1 MTPVA
6 PVVDPVD
13 VEVLLSP
20 QAHPIGQVVDVEVPA
35 LGRAE
40 VAVAR
45 VMLHHQP
52 EPPRGEAL
60 QSQLVEDLIRL
71 RILTLHLVV
80 GVRRHAAHEPVP
92 LHPVQVAEEGGAEVV
107 VGLQGAAGAEVVL
120 VAVVD
125 VAGDDAADDTVVI
138 RPERGLGEGAGDQGL
153 GGGVLGREGEQR
165 RTRLFIELM
174 QITHHQARRRVQLGA
189 GAQQRHEQPGGTIG
203 LRRLLAIL
211 AGFRILV
218 GRFCRIHGGRRQG
231 HGEGQA
237 GQQRG
242 GRVTHVWDP
251 HWVTRGTAVAL
262 GHPASQACSVFR
274 LPAADIRHGRP
285 GKGGKHIGKPG
296 PQLPKDG

>member
-1 MTPVA
+1 M
-6 PVVDPVD
+6 
-13 VEVLLSP
+13 
-20 QAHPIGQVVDVEVPA
+20 
-35 LGRAE
+35 
-40 VAVAR
+40 
-45 VMLHHQP
+45 
-52 EPPRGEAL
+52 
-60 QSQLVEDLIRL
+60 
-71 RILTLHLVV
+71 
-80 GVRRHAAHEPVP
+80 
-92 LHPVQVAEEGGAEVV
+92 
-107 VGLQGAAGAEVVL
+107 
-120 VAVVD
+120 
-125 VAGDDAADDTVVI
+125 I
-138 RPERGLGEGAGDQGL
+138 RPERRLGEGAGDEGCR
-153 GGGVLGREGEQR
+153 GGVLAGQGEQGR
-165 RTRLFIELM
+165 ARALIELV

-189 GAQQRHEQPGGTIG
+189 GAQQGHEQPGGTIG
-203 LRRLLAIL
+203 LRRLLAFLAIL

-218 GRFCRIHGGRRQG
+218 GGFCRIHGGRRQG